1 MLDTQSFD
9 LVLIDDDELIR
20 TAWSFAAEDAGKNI
34 AIYSSFD
41 QFINNSNNHSKSTK
55 IYIDS
60 DLGNNIKGEV
70 CAKQLFD
77 KGFHEIYLATGYSKE
92 GFDEMPWIMA
102 FVGKEPPFY

>member
-1 MLDTQSFD
+1 MKIPVKNFLLFILSPQFDTKGRIM
-9 LVLIDDDELIR
+9 VN
-20 TAWSFAAEDAGKNI
+20 G
-34 AIYSSFD
+34 Y
-41 QFINNSNNHSKSTK
+41 NNSNNHSKSTK